1 MHKKSYYKILIFCTI
16 FFFQQN
22 SFALIFE
29 GIPKIVDGDSLEINN
44 NKIRLFG
51 IDAPEKK
58 QICKKPHL
66 VISFLINFSFQ
77 KQYECGLMATNQ
89 LKKLI
94 GNKTVKCISESK
106 DRYNRFLSICYL
118 KNKDINSWLVKNG
131 YAIAYKRYSKK
142 YILEEQHAKK
152 NKFGIWQGT
161 FQNPE
166 EWRKKN

>member
-1 MHKKSYYKILIFCTI
+1 MHKKSYYKILIFYII

-22 SFALIFE
+22 SFATIFE
-29 GIPKIVDGDSLEINN
+29 GIPRIIDGDSLEINN

-58 QICKKPHL
+58 QICKKPYL
-66 VISFLINFSFQ
+66 IISFLNFQ
-77 KQYECGLMATNQ
+77 RNYECGLMAINE
-89 LKKLI
+89 LKKFI
-94 GNKTVKCISESK
+94 NNRIIKCISESK
-106 DRYNRFLSICYL
+106 DRYNRYLSICYL

-131 YAIAYKRYSKK
+131 YAIAYRRYSKK
-142 YILEEQHAKK
+142 YVLEEQYAEK
-152 NKFGIWQGT
+152 NKLGIWQGT

>member
-1 MHKKSYYKILIFCTI
+1 MQKKIFYKILIFIC

-22 SFALIFE
+22 SFATVFE
-29 GIPKIVDGDSLEINN
+29 GVPKVIDGDSLEINN

-58 QICKKPHL
+58 QICKKPYL
-66 VISFLINFSFQ
+66 VISFFIFHKN
-77 KQYECGLMATNQ
+77 YECGLMVANR

-94 GNKTVKCISESK
+94 NNKSIKCISKSK
-106 DRYNRFLSICYL
+106 DRYDRYLSTCYL
-118 KNKDINSWLVKNG
+118 KKKDINAWLVKNG
-131 YAIAYKRYSKK
+131 YAIAYRRYSTK
-142 YILEEQHAKK
+142 YLIEEQHAKK
-152 NKFGIWQGT
+152 NKLGIWEGI